1 MPFIKVLHFNILFI
15 GRLSNTWVMVSD
27 KEDATPNSDNICNEI
42 NNGQSGVIT
51 VTCNYN
57 NRNSPLRGRYVTVR
71 RKDIAYERH
80 LLNFCEVQVLSCH
93 PGRWGYN
100 LGSSAYDCSNACDR
114 CRNIS
119 ETCRVS
125 DGHCYSGCKDGLWGG
140 NCDKHCDC
148 GDDVPCRMLDG
159 HCFTECEDAVINN
172 LTVRMKDHVI
182 RLTVYV
188 QAVTASLDVLLLVSL
203 NEKVKCFT
211 FKFYFSRQNDQL
223 CLLRWDNKI
232 QQDS

>member
-1 MPFIKVLHFNILFI
+1 
-15 GRLSNTWVMVSD
+15 MVSD
-27 KEDATPNSDNICNEI
+27 EEDAAPNSDNICNEI

-125 DGHCYSGCKDGLWGG
+125 DGHCYTGCRDGYWGEY
-140 NCDKHCDC
+140 CDKYCDC
-148 GDDVPCRMLDG
+148 ADDVPCRMLDG
-159 HCFTECEDAVINN
+159 HCFTECVDGFWGERCD
-172 LTVRMKDHVI
+172 KQCDCP
-182 RLTVYV
+182 
-188 QAVTASLDVLLLVSL
+188 D
-203 NEKVKCFT
+203 EGPC
-211 FKFYFSRQNDQL
+211 DQTDGL
-223 CLLRWDNKI
+223 CPGCNRTTGRPPVGESKRKGQMFFFQIFFLGKMAKYLC
-232 QQDS
+232 